1 MSQRAESRA
10 LQAESVETAPSRP
23 PQQNDILSMIPASEL
38 AAIMQHAAEIDCP
51 GREVMFETGDTI
63 ETVYFPLT
71 GMASLVIVLEDGTT
85 VEALT
90 AGREGF
96 IGVPLLNGVMTA
108 RYKGICQVEGKFLTL
123 SAEAFLSIL
132 DRLPEFSRRLHRYSQ
147 YASDVAAQSAACNG
161 IHRVEQR
168 CARWLLVTSD
178 AIGSTTFNL
187 TQEFLSQML
196 AVRRPGVTVAMASL
210 AKKGL
215 ISYRYRQVTL
225 LDVPGLKET
234 ACECYATIR
243 GRAEELLA

>member
-1 MSQRAESRA
+1 MSERAEARA
-10 LQAESVETAPSRP
+10 QPVDNGSFAPARSP
-23 PQQNDILSMIPASEL
+23 QNDILSKIPGAEL
-38 AAIMQHAAEIDCP
+38 ATILERAQEIHFR
-51 GREVMFETGDTI
+51 GRDEMFEAGSAIDR
-63 ETVYFPLT
+63 VYFPQT

-90 AGREGF
+90 VGREGF
-96 IGVPLLNGVMTA
+96 IGVPLLNAVTTA
-108 RYKGICQVEGKFLTL
+108 RYRGICQIEGDFLAL
-123 SAEAFLSIL
+123 SAEAFRSSIE
-132 DRLPEFSRRLHRYSQ
+132 RLPDLSHRLHRYSQ

-161 IHRVEQR
+161 VHRVEQR

-178 AIGSTTFNL
+178 AIRSTTFTL
-187 TQEFLSQML
+187 TQEFLAQML

-210 AKKGL
+210 AKKEL

-234 ACECYATIR
+234 ACECYATIK